1 MESDNKELL
10 FPKQFLFREKMFRKN
25 FSYEY
30 ELILIELKII
40 VDEIKFDNSYYMN
53 NLLV

>member
-1 MESDNKELL
+1 M
-10 FPKQFLFREKMFRKN
+10 FPKQSLFREKMFRKN

-30 ELILIELKII
+30 ELIILLIELKII

-53 NLLV
+53 NLLI